1 MFTEN
6 VQYQNSNLM
15 FALKNSENLNFP
27 ALLPNGLWLS
37 TKNAGKFNFQNSH
50 SEHPH
55 EYSIKL
61 GKKSQTKIIK
71 IGSHQRLGNFKQYDG
86 GATEGCTP
94 TYTCTCVVVHIG
106 F

>member
-1 MFTEN
+1 
-6 VQYQNSNLM
+6 M

-61 GKKSQTKIIK
+61 GKKPNKNNKNWFSSTAWEFQ
-71 IGSHQRLGNFKQYDG
+71 
-86 GATEGCTP
+86 A
-94 TYTCTCVVVHIG
+94 V
-106 F
+106 